1 MAEIQYMQPTFAGGE
16 FDPQAWGRVDVQ
28 KYATG
33 LRKAENFLIHKFGSI
48 SNRPGFLYL
57 DAAKNAG
64 NTCRLVPFVFSDDQ
78 AFFLEFG
85 VGYIRFWNSDGS
97 QVKSAGTAYEVAAP
111 YTESQLN
118 QLRFVQSA
126 DTIYISCFGVRPKKL
141 VRYASN
147 DWTFSDYAFKK
158 GPFLTGNLDTT
169 LKITPSGK
177 TGSITLT
184 ASADVFESGH
194 VGSLWR
200 MDQNVSGQTSKDT
213 FSAVGQ
219 TASLG
224 CGANC
229 TWRFV
234 TYGTSWLGRIIVER
248 SYDNGATW
256 LQLRSYTSAAST
268 ANQNVYANETEQC
281 LVRARVTEL
290 TSGSVT
296 IDFSVDPYVNQGQL
310 TITAVTD
317 SKHATATVDSD
328 MPLGSTDATDMWYEA
343 AWSDVQGWPAA
354 VTFWEDRVMFAG
366 TKGSPR
372 GIWLSKPADYYNF
385 GTSSPTSE
393 DSDSINENLT
403 SRKMSVIH
411 TLVPMRQAV
420 LALSEDGVNTVSYS
434 GSSLT
439 PTSISQRAESYYGAK
454 NMAPVTIGSQVIY
467 VQETGGGV
475 RAIGYDYVSDSYN
488 GDEISLY
495 AANLVNTSEIIDAA
509 YQPDPDSTVWMVRAD
524 GVLLGL
530 TYLPEEKAQVVAWT
544 HHTTD
549 GEFESVCC
557 IPYQNATRLFAVV
570 KRTINGQTVRYIER
584 LSKRLPTTDPADQ
597 LYTDAAYTYSGTAV
611 SSVSV
616 PHLAGK
622 TVKILADG
630 SVLPNATVAADGTLP
645 LAHSASK
652 VAVGLG
658 YTATLQTLNIEMQG
672 VTKGTMQGLPIKIGK
687 VILRLLDSRGG
698 KVGQDLSHLE
708 EWQRRLSTDYLG
720 DAMALYTGD
729 ADVNAGFE
737 YEEGGRLYVVQDEPL
752 PITILALIIGLE
764 VSQ

>member
-1 MAEIQYMQPTFAGGE
+1 
-16 FDPQAWGRVDVQ
+16 
-28 KYATG
+28 
-33 LRKAENFLIHKFGSI
+33 
-48 SNRPGFLYL
+48 
-57 DAAKNAG
+57 
-64 NTCRLVPFVFSDDQ
+64 
-78 AFFLEFG
+78 
-85 VGYIRFWNSDGS
+85 
-97 QVKSAGTAYEVAAP
+97 
-111 YTESQLN
+111 
-118 QLRFVQSA
+118 
-126 DTIYISCFGVRPKKL
+126 
-141 VRYASN
+141 
-147 DWTFSDYAFKK
+147 
-158 GPFLTGNLDTT
+158 
-169 LKITPSGK
+169 
-177 TGSITLT
+177 
-184 ASADVFESGH
+184 
-194 VGSLWR
+194 
-200 MDQNVSGQTSKDT
+200 
-213 FSAVGQ
+213 
-219 TASLG
+219 
-224 CGANC
+224 
-229 TWRFV
+229 
-234 TYGTSWLGRIIVER
+234 
-248 SYDNGATW
+248 
-256 LQLRSYTSAAST
+256 
-268 ANQNVYANETEQC
+268 
-281 LVRARVTEL
+281 
-290 TSGSVT
+290 
-296 IDFSVDPYVNQGQL
+296 
-310 TITAVTD
+310 
-317 SKHATATVDSD
+317 

-616 PHLAGK
+616 PHLAGENSQDTRRRQRATK
-622 TVKILADG
+622 CHG
-630 SVLPNATVAADGTLP
+630 S
-645 LAHSASK
+645 
-652 VAVGLG
+652 
-658 YTATLQTLNIEMQG
+658 
-672 VTKGTMQGLPIKIGK
+672 
-687 VILRLLDSRGG
+687 R
-698 KVGQDLSHLE
+698 
-708 EWQRRLSTDYLG
+708 
-720 DAMALYTGD
+720 
-729 ADVNAGFE
+729 
-737 YEEGGRLYVVQDEPL
+737 
-752 PITILALIIGLE
+752 
-764 VSQ
+764 